1 MRTTSEAPSPAG
13 RRIEEILAQRPR
25 RQALEGFEP
34 IYSDIVDYI
43 LRCTHRIWE
52 EKNVGL
58 IDTHYG
64 AACRLHTLAG
74 PVIGVEAVKRNTLA
88 TMAAF
93 PDRTL
98 IGEDVIWSEDAPG
111 LFYSSHRIASLM
123 THLGDDATFGL
134 ASGRRALAHTI
145 ADCVCV
151 ENRIVEEWLVRDN
164 GWLARQ
170 LGRDIRE
177 IAQRQAA
184 ADRSADPLQHA
195 WRMGEIERVRSR
207 PALADRTDRP
217 LARTFAQAWGIAFD
231 RLLIGDAAQMYAPA
245 ADIAWPTGRRAFGPR
260 GFAGLAASLLA
271 ALADV
276 AFSVDHLAETALP
289 EGETATAVRWS
300 LAGFHAGAGAWGAPT
315 GRELFILGVSHCRW
329 RNGRILEERTIFDEI
344 AVARQ
349 IAGGLGA

>member
-1 MRTTSEAPSPAG
+1 MHREAPSPVG
-13 RRIEEILAQRPR
+13 RTIDEILAVRPR
-25 RQALEGFEP
+25 RQGLDGFEP

-64 AACRLHTLAG
+64 ADCRLHTLAG
-74 PVIGVEAVKRNTLA
+74 PVVGVAAVKRNTLA

-111 LFYSSHRIASLM
+111 RFHSSHRIASLM
-123 THLGDDATFGL
+123 THLGDDPTFGP
-134 ASGRRALAHTI
+134 ATGRRALAHTI

-170 LGRDIRE
+170 LGGDIQDIAAKLAAKDQLLDPQMHQWRTQE
-177 IAQRQAA
+177 IMRVRAGGSIALDSAPAAGRIGEMWRAAFGAGLIGEAA
-184 ADRSADPLQHA
+184 A
-195 WRMGEIERVRSR
+195 I
-207 PALADRTDRP
+207 
-217 LARTFAQAWGIAFD
+217 
-231 RLLIGDAAQMYAPA
+231 YAPA

-260 GFAGLAASLLA
+260 GFAGLVVALTAAF
-271 ALADV
+271 ADCAFVIDHV
-276 AFSVDHLAETALP
+276 AQTPLP
-289 EGETATAVRWS
+289 NDETATAVRWS
-300 LAGFHAGAGAWGAPT
+300 LVGVHAGAGVWGPAT
-315 GRELFILGVSHCRW
+315 GRDVYILGVTHSRW
-329 RNGRILEERTIFDEI
+329 RSGLVIEERTIFDEI